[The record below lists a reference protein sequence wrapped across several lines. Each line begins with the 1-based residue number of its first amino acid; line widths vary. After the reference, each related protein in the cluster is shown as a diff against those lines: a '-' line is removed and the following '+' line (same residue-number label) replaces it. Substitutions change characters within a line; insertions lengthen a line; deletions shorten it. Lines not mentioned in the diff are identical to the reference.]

1 MHNAQRTTSNSQRPA
16 TPAAGRETAPP
27 RTPAN
32 PPKAQPN
39 LARTLAT
46 AALVISLVA
55 VASLTSF
62 PEAGKFGV
70 ILSAT
75 LGLMAVHLALRSP
88 HPNRAAEGA
97 QPPVAADH
105 LERRFEQLQDLRW
118 ELRDNDTRYRELL
131 DSLDD
136 MIIRRDASGKLTFV
150 NNAFCRMFAIDAR
163 DCLGKPWTAPVV
175 AIDEP
180 QTASP
185 GLSRRYCQKLALPG
199 GERWIEWQ
207 EHSVPVPGSCANEL
221 QCVGRDVTESRRYE
235 ATLREARDAAESAN
249 RAKSRFLATMS
260 HEIRTPMNGI
270 LGMASLLE
278 DTSLTPEQTTYNRAI
293 DQSARNLLSLID
305 EILDFSKIEAGKL
318 ALVNEPFSILQTVQS
333 AVELLAPRAH
343 EKKLDI
349 AALIE
354 ANVPKVV
361 VGDPARVRQILLNL
375 ISNAVKFTDRGG
387 ISVVVLVAQR
397 DDDQAMRIVF
407 AVEDTGIG
415 LSKSD
420 MTSLFAEF
428 EQADSA
434 VQRRDG
440 GTGLGLAISKRLAR
454 AMNGDITVESQLGHG
469 STFRFELPLHASS
482 VSIPAEAEQPCASAA
497 APRVLLTFDRPKE
510 RASLA
515 ASLEAAGVLA
525 FQVSP
530 ADAIKAIE
538 QAAAAGRPFDSIIV
552 DESSSPDAMGAL
564 LVRARE
570 LLPDRPVRGI
580 VLVNVLARAGLAPYR
595 KKGFDS
601 YLMRPVRPASL
612 LEQIGLGTQPPVR
625 TPQQAKTAPMATSRV
640 ETPSQA
646 EERVSYSHDGFGP
659 KLPGNV
665 LLAEDNAINALLA
678 TKVLERAGYKVTPAV
693 TGLAAID
700 AVKQTFEPGAR
711 PFDLILMDIFMP
723 GMDGVEAAR
732 EIKGLHPGGNC
743 PPIIALT
750 ANAFAEDRQRYLDLG
765 LDDYLAKPFD
775 RAAMVA
781 LLARWSP
788 QSRLDPAA

>member
-1 MHNAQRTTSNSQRPA
+1 MQNSQRSPSSQQRPA
-16 TPAAGRETAPP
+16 VPVFAGTPARETAPQSLP
-27 RTPAN
+27 IDQH
-32 PPKAQPN
+32 KHQPN
-39 LARTLAT
+39 LVRTLA
-46 AALVISLVA
+46 ASALVVSLIA
-55 VASLTSF
+55 AASLTSF
-62 PEAGKFGV
+62 PEVGKFGV

-75 LGLMAVHLALRSP
+75 LGLMAVHLALRGTQSP
-88 HPNRAAEGA
+88 ATNAAPNSPGGA
-97 QPPVAADH
+97 SH

-136 MIIRRDASGKLTFV
+136 MIIRRDAIGNLTFV
-150 NNAFCRMFAIDAR
+150 NRAFCRAFAIDAR

-175 AIDEP
+175 ATDEL
-180 QTASP
+180 QSATHNST
-185 GLSRRYCQKLALPG
+185 RRYCQKITLPA

-207 EHSVPVPGSCANEL
+207 EHSVPVPGSCASE
-221 QCVGRDVTESRRYE
+221 QQFVGRDVTQRRRYE
-235 ATLREARDAAESAN
+235 ADLCHARDAALSAN

-278 DTSLTPEQTTYNRAI
+278 DTSLSREQTTYTRAI

-318 ALVNEPFSILQTVQS
+318 VLLNEPFSIAHTIQS

-349 AALIE
+349 AALIDRD
-354 ANVPKVV
+354 VPKVV

-387 ISVVVLVAQR
+387 ISVSVSVAR
-397 DDDQAMRIVF
+397 SSSDQPLRIVF

-428 EQADSA
+428 EQADVA
-434 VQRRDG
+434 AQRRDG

-454 AMNGDITVESQLGHG
+454 AMGGDIAVESQLGRG
-469 STFRFELPLHASS
+469 STFRFELPLPASLS
-482 VSIPAEAEQPCASAA
+482 TPPDEPNPDGDGATV
-497 APRVLLTFDRPKE
+497 PRVLLAFDRPKE

-515 ASLEAAGVLA
+515 ASLEAAGVPA
-525 FQVSP
+525 VQVCP
-530 ADAIKAIE
+530 ADAVNAIE
-538 QAAAAGRPFDSIIV
+538 RAAAAGRPFDRIIV
-552 DESSSPDAMGAL
+552 DEASSPDAMGTL
-564 LVRARE
+564 LTRARE
-570 LLPDRPVRGI
+570 LLPERPVRGI

-612 LEQIGLGTQPPVR
+612 LEQIGLGTQPPVSV
-625 TPQQAKTAPMATSRV
+625 PHQQK
-640 ETPSQA
+640 PSDA
-646 EERVSYSHDGFGP
+646 DNVVVPSHDAIGP
-659 KLPGNV
+659 KLLKTV

-678 TKVLERAGYKVTPAV
+678 TKVLEREGYQVTPAI
-693 TGLAAID
+693 TGFAAIE
-700 AVKQTFEPGAR
+700 AVRQTLEPGGR

-723 GMDGVEAAR
+723 GMDGVEAAS
-732 EIKGLHPGGNC
+732 EIKSLHPGGNC

-775 RAAMVA
+775 RAAMTA
-781 LLARWSP
+781 LLTRWSSS
-788 QSRLDPAA
+788 SRLHPAA